1 MFFHTRQASSDT
13 QSMNRTTFLIDGFNL
28 YHSLKKASND
38 NQNAQT
44 RWLNLT
50 ALCSSYLYIVGQ
62 KTGQR
67 ATLANIH
74 FFSALVDHLATQ
86 ANPGIVNRQKLYLR
100 CLEDNGVQVELGR
113 FKKKYIRCHT
123 CGATNL
129 HHEEKETDVAI
140 GARLL
145 ELFINNKC
153 DSVVII
159 TGDTDIAAA
168 VKIAQKLY
176 PAKHILFGFPYAR
189 KNAEL
194 AKLAPSFTITD
205 TAYVKHQFP
214 NHVTLKNGKSISK
227 PAKW

>member
-1 MFFHTRQASSDT
+1 MNITSQQKHN
-13 QSMNRTTFLIDGFNL
+13 SMNRTTFLVDGFNL
-28 YHSLKKASND
+28 YHSIKQAGKDNKNSHIKWLDLKS
-38 NQNAQT
+38 
-44 RWLNLT
+44 
-50 ALCSSYLYIVGQ
+50 LCSSYLYIVGQ

-67 ATLANIH
+67 ATFADVH
-74 FFSALVDHLATQ
+74 FFSAIVDHLVTPT
-86 ANPGIVNRQKLYLR
+86 NPNIVNRQKLYIR
-100 CLEDNGVQVELGR
+100 CLEDSDIAVELGR
-113 FKKKYIRCHT
+113 FKRKYVKCHT
-123 CGATNL
+123 CGTINL

-145 ELFINNKC
+145 ELFIRDKC

-168 VKIAQKLY
+168 VKIAQNLY
-176 PAKHILFGFPYAR
+176 PTKHILFGFPYAR

-205 TAYVKHQFP
+205 QAYMKHQFANP
-214 NHVTLKNGKSISK
+214 FMLKNGKKIHK